1 MKKKL
6 YYGCLSMSIVSFI
19 GLFIITINAINEPM
33 ANDMIAAAVVQIALA
48 AIFIASFVGFV
59 LTLED

>member
-6 YYGCLSMSIVSFI
+6 YYGCLSVSILSFI
-19 GLFIITINAINEPM
+19 GLVIITINAMNEPM
-33 ANDMIAAAVVQIALA
+33 AYDIISAVVVQIALA